1 MAKHV
6 VVKRSQ
12 GWTYLAR
19 IVPFPKTGWGGFG
32 EGQQLRR
39 IDMLI
44 KQRAYTQIARAL
56 MPSTVGIGG
65 AAINWHVSTA
75 TADVPEADGPDS
87 GPLKR
92 PNASVAFK
100 SRSAA
105 GHIPNC
111 SAERADHHYDSQ
123 RFPRATAT
131 LRLMES
137 LFREAV
143 HAPHIPTGWSVLLIL
158 YLPPAVK
165 NQPHLV
171 FQS

>member
-1 MAKHV
+1 MPVVVAKHV

-44 KQRAYTQIARAL
+44 KQRACTQIARAL

-65 AAINWHVSTA
+65 AIIDWHA
-75 TADVPEADGPDS
+75 RPAMAEVPETDGPDS

-92 PNASVAFK
+92 PNASVAVK
-100 SRSAA
+100 ERSAA
-105 GHIPNC
+105 G
-111 SAERADHHYDSQ
+111 Q
-123 RFPRATAT
+123 Q
-131 LRLMES
+131 
-137 LFREAV
+137 
-143 HAPHIPTGWSVLLIL
+143 
-158 YLPPAVK
+158 PA
-165 NQPHLV
+165 
-171 FQS
+171 